1 MSSENRKMRCMEEY
15 LKEVIEQMKRDYK
28 FIGEERDVTFFFFFY
43 SDMVALNIINKGEL
57 RYFVDA
63 YGWFLVNDTILFY
76 KGKNDCIL
84 MQEVEKRGVF
94 IER

>member
-1 MSSENRKMRCMEEY
+1 MSFENRKMRCMEEY

-28 FIGEERDVTFFFFFY
+28 FIGEERDVTFSLDEY

-57 RYFVDA
+57 RYFVNA
-63 YGWFLVNDTILFY
+63 YGWFLISDKILFY
-76 KGKNDCIL
+76 KGENDCIL